1 MIQLLTEKLLN
12 MENDTF
18 RVGLC
23 MAGAVSAGAYTAGV
37 VDYLLEA
44 LEEWEKRKARHDA
57 DVPRHKVVIPVI
69 GGASAGGMTGVITAS
84 ALEGEI
90 KPVPVPE
97 KKDILKEHPENR
109 FYNTWVDLL
118 GEDMFVKMMDNSD
131 IKKNKNVVALLNSQF
146 IDEIAEKITKI
157 DKTKQKP
164 ARPYFENPV
173 KIFTTLS
180 NLEGFNYNV
189 DFNADINREKYL
201 MTVHNDYAC
210 FGLYDTPEEKA
221 KIEEGWIPLN
231 FRTNDNADTAKNAAM
246 ATGAFPIG
254 LESRELNRK
263 AECVHK
269 SKWLKHYFTNVT
281 DSTGDYRTLNVDG
294 GMINNEPFEKVR
306 QVLDDITRDKNPD
319 MKEEDI
325 IKMNTNYNAFA
336 NTVLMIDP
344 FPSKPKDDKDAFT
357 YERDILSVFGKLL
370 TAVTNQMKVKP
381 EDYMLAMEEGYA
393 GQFLISPSRYFKD
406 PKGNVVDAF
415 GENAI
420 ACGTLSGFGG
430 FISKE
435 FRVHDYYLGRFNCE
449 IFLRDYFTIPAE
461 ALTENPIFRNGY
473 AGVNISKFKSSKDN
487 SYQIIPIFSPLPGDD
502 YFPMPVFSNGAD
514 WPLIKEQVIDKLEPH
529 IKRRVQK
536 VTLNI
541 VELGFVNRALLF
553 IGSKVVLN
561 RMTTDKIMKAIKES
575 MVNSG
580 LMIKK

>member
-1 MIQLLTEKLLN
+1 
-12 MENDTF
+12 MENNTF
-18 RVGLC
+18 RIGLC

-44 LEEWEKRKARHDA
+44 LEEWEKRRGQPG
-57 DVPRHKVVIPVI
+57 VPTHKVAIPVI

-90 KPVPVPE
+90 QPVPIPE

-118 GEDMFVKMMDNSD
+118 GEDMFTQMMDTAD
-131 IKKNKNVVALLNSQF
+131 IKKEGDVVALLNSKF

-157 DKTKQKP
+157 DSSKP
-164 ARPYFENPV
+164 KPSRSYFETPV

-180 NLEGFNYNV
+180 NLEGFDYNV
-189 DFNADINREKYL
+189 DFNADVNREKYV

-231 FRTNDNADTAKNAAM
+231 FRTNENVDTAKNAAM

-263 AECVHK
+263 ANDVHK
-269 SKWLKHYFTNVT
+269 SKWLKNYFTNVA
-281 DSTGDYRTLNVDG
+281 DSTEDYRTLNVDG

-306 QVLDDITRDKNPD
+306 QVLDDITKKENPD
-319 MKEEDI
+319 SKDSDI
-325 IKMNTNYNAFA
+325 IKMNTGYNTFA
-336 NTVLMIDP
+336 STVLMIDP
-344 FPSKPKDDKDAFT
+344 FPSKSKEDREAFSF
-357 YERDILSVFGKLL
+357 EKDILSVFGKLL

-393 GQFLISPSRYFKD
+393 GQFLISPSRYFRD
-406 PKGNVVDAF
+406 PEGNTVDAF
-415 GENAI
+415 GESAI
-420 ACGTLSGFGG
+420 ACGTLAGFGG

-449 IFLRDYFTIPAE
+449 IFLRDYFTIPEE
-461 ALTENPIFRNGY
+461 ALTKNPIFRNGY
-473 AGVNISKFKSSKDN
+473 AGIDKEDFKSSKDN
-487 SYQIIPIFSPLPGDD
+487 SYQIIPIFSPRPKEG
-502 YFPMPVFSNGAD
+502 YFPMPTFSNGGN
-514 WPLIKEQVIDKLEPH
+514 WPVIKEEAIDKLKPH
-529 IKRRVQK
+529 VKRRVQK
-536 VTLNI
+536 VILNI
-541 VELGFVNRALLF
+541 VKLSFFNRVLLF

-561 RMTTDKIMKAIKES
+561 RMLTDKIIGS
-575 MVNSG
+575 
-580 LMIKK
+580 IKKSMITWKLMCKK

>member
-1 MIQLLTEKLLN
+1 

-44 LEEWEKRKARHDA
+44 LEEWEKQKGNPN
-57 DVPRHKVVIPVI
+57 VPTHKVVIPVI

-97 KKDILKEHPENR
+97 KEDILKEHPENR
-109 FYNTWVDLL
+109 FYNAWVDLL
-118 GEDMFVKMMDNSD
+118 GEDMFVQMMNTSD
-131 IKKNKNVVALLNSQF
+131 IEKGGDVVALLNSQF
-146 IDEIAEKITKI
+146 IDEIANKITKI
-157 DKTKQKP
+157 DNSKP
-164 ARPYFENPV
+164 KPTRSYFETPL

-180 NLEGFNYNV
+180 NLEGFDYNI
-189 DFNADINREKYL
+189 DFNTAISREKYV

-210 FGLYDTPEEKA
+210 FGLYDTPEEKL

-231 FRTNDNADTAKNAAM
+231 FRTNKNVNIARDAAM

-254 LESRELNRK
+254 LESRVLERK
-263 AECVHK
+263 SNDVHK
-269 SKWLKHYFTNVT
+269 INWLKNYFANIP
-281 DSTGDYRTLNVDG
+281 DSTNDYKTLNIDG

-306 QVLDDITRDKNPD
+306 QVLDDITQKQNPD
-319 MKEEDI
+319 IKDDDVV
-325 IKMNTNYNAFA
+325 KMNMEYNTFT

-344 FPSKPKDDKDAFT
+344 FPSKVKEDRAAFSYEKDM
-357 YERDILSVFGKLL
+357 LSIFGKLL
-370 TAVTNQMKVKP
+370 TAVTNQMKVKA
-381 EDYMLAMEEGYA
+381 EDYMLAMKDGYA
-393 GQFLISPSRYFKD
+393 SQFLISPSRYFKD
-406 PKGNVVDAF
+406 SEGNVVDAF

-420 ACGTLSGFGG
+420 ACGTLAGFGG

-449 IFLRDYFTIPAE
+449 IFLRDYFTVPKE

-473 AGVNISKFKSSKDN
+473 ANVDEESRERFKSLKDD
-487 SYQIIPIFSPLPGDD
+487 SYQIIPIFSKRKEEG
-502 YFPMPVFSNGAD
+502 YFPMPTFSNGSN
-514 WPLIKEQVIDKLEPH
+514 WPVIKEEIIDKLKPH
-529 IKRRVQK
+529 VKRRVQK

-541 VELGFVNRALLF
+541 VKLSFINKVLLF
-553 IGSKVVLN
+553 IGSKVVIN
-561 RMTTDKIMKAIKES
+561 RMITDKIIGAIKKS
-575 MVNSG
+575 MITWK
-580 LMIKK
+580 LMDKK